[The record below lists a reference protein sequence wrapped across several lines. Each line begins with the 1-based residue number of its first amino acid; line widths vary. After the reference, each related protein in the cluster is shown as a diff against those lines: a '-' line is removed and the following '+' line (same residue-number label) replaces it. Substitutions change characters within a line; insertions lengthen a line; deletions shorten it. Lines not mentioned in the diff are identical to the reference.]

1 MVGTRTTYIEPGA
14 PWENPSVGFFNR
26 RVRDEL
32 LNIEDFA
39 NLLGA
44 QIAEDWRIVYNIY
57 RPQQPRATHPAELAA
72 PWTNQHQPLTLIAT
86 GQTTW
91 SASLTRASN
100 ER

>member
-14 PWENPSVGFFNR
+14 PWENPVVGSFNR

-39 NLLGA
+39 NLFGA

-57 RPQQPRATHPAELAA
+57 RPTAASSDAPRRTRGTVDQPTPTPNSHSNRTDNMVRVTHACVK
-72 PWTNQHQPLTLIAT
+72 
-86 GQTTW
+86 
-91 SASLTRASN
+91 
-100 ER
+100 

>member
-14 PWENPSVGFFNR
+14 PWENPVVGSFNR

-39 NLLGA
+39 SLFGA

-57 RPQQPRATHPAELAA
+57 RPTAA
-72 PWTNQHQPLTLIAT
+72 SRGRTPPNSRHRGPTNT
-86 GQTTW
+86 
-91 SASLTRASN
+91 
-100 ER
+100 